1 MKNVYFKEFILA
13 CLILML
19 SGCSSLMMNVE
30 DRSVSSAGINVQKN
44 SDVAVLVPTYSA
56 SAKKEGWGSAQNAL
70 MQNYIVKELQ
80 QRGINAI
87 AAEKT
92 SLYFYTLQVD
102 VRSYETGS
110 GVLRALAPGYAG
122 GSHVNGSAILV
133 TPKGKRELDL
143 VKDGQVAGLATVGD
157 QTEENIEW
165 FAEALA
171 AKITQ

>member
-1 MKNVYFKEFILA
+1 MKNTYFKELTFF
-13 CLILML
+13 LILIL

-30 DRSVSSAGINVQKN
+30 DRSVSMAGINVQKN
-44 SDVAVLVPTYSA
+44 TDVAILLPTYSA
-56 SAKKEGWGSAQNAL
+56 SVKKEGWGPKQNVL
-70 MQNYIVKELQ
+70 MQDNIVKELQ
-80 QRGINAI
+80 QRGINATP
-87 AAEKT
+87 AGES

-102 VRSYETGS
+102 VRSYERGS
-110 GVLRALAPGYAG
+110 GVLRTLAPGYAG

-143 VKDGQVAGLATVGD
+143 VKDGQVAGMATIGD
-157 QTEENIEW
+157 QTEDNIEW